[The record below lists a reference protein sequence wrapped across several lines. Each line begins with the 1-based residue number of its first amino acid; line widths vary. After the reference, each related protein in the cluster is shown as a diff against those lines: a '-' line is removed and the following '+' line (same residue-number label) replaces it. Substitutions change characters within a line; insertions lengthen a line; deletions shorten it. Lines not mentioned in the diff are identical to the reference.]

1 MVFKLVKNGAHAAKA
16 GAAMADL
23 ATFGLSLVGTLVAER
38 MLTVGLKEINK
49 GRVDEILEKALS
61 QSEEQFGKALEEYGK
76 SLASQYRQRVGD
88 LIDQKTERLEEVRR
102 LMEKN
107 DPTER
112 EQLEKKR
119 QDAEN
124 LLQDCLSMQK
134 QLSLAQ

>member
-1 MVFKLVKNGAHAAKA
+1 M
-16 GAAMADL
+16 
-23 ATFGLSLVGTLVAER
+23 
-38 MLTVGLKEINK
+38 
-49 GRVDEILEKALS
+49 
-61 QSEEQFGKALEEYGK
+61 
-76 SLASQYRQRVGD
+76 GD